1 MPQDRTGGPRT
12 GDRHEDRADG
22 FLVAVAR
29 HKGDNA
35 AMPRRTANDRVKLL
49 HGPYRAPRL
58 HVGDRALCL
67 FRDCLVVVT
76 SWTDAPISWP
86 RALPVGER
94 GHPSILVDD
103 ELARAVR
110 LESAAAVRFWW
121 GVSGLVIW
129 KWRKALGVGRM
140 DNPGSR
146 RLMLAASAK
155 GAAAVRG
162 VPLPPEQVE
171 QRRRTALE
179 KNLAQYLPKGY
190 HGPCWA
196 PCPMKR
202 WRGGSGGRATPCGS
216 SGRSWASQT
225 PRTGG
230 GDEGV

>member
-1 MPQDRTGGPRT
+1 MGV
-12 GDRHEDRADG
+12 

-29 HKGDNA
+29 QRGDNA
-35 AMPRRTANDRVKLL
+35 AMPRRCADDRVKLL

-58 HVGDRALCL
+58 HVGERATCL
-67 FRDCLVVVT
+67 YRDCDVVVT
-76 SWTDAPISWP
+76 AWTDALISWP

-146 RLMLAASAK
+146 RLMLAASMK
-155 GAAAVRG
+155 GADALRG
-162 VPLPPEQVE
+162 VPLSAKQVE
-171 QRRRTALE
+171 IRRRNARAL
-179 KNLAQYLPKGY
+179 NLGRHLIPGY
-190 HGPCWA
+190 HGPWWTQHEVALLGKLPDEEVARRVGRTRDAVRC
-196 PCPMKR
+196 KR
-202 WRGGSGGRATPCGS
+202 HELGIAN
-216 SGRSWASQT
+216 SQD
-225 PRTGG
+225 RRRR
-230 GDEGV
+230 